1 MPIRLHLGLLFLT
14 NILFLLAGFMLGMST
29 HEALGLDLPAVLQ
42 DKFVRFILFGM
53 LPAAL
58 GVLLAGVIF
67 RFWIPGYAPSAVVVP
82 FAMQVAMK
90 KRHLAVRARCPSL
103 IIASNAVM
111 FIVLMCFQQI
121 FSYNFPSTRSRI

>member
-29 HEALGLDLPAVLQ
+29 HEALAPDLPAVLQ
-42 DKFVRFILFGM
+42 GKFVRFILFGM

-67 RFWIPGYAPSAVVVP
+67 RFLITGLCPKCGGRAVYNASRYEKAAFAGRSKVP
-82 FAMQVAMK
+82 ITYHCHQCGHVH
-90 KRHLAVRARCPSL
+90 RTNV
-103 IIASNAVM
+103 
-111 FIVLMCFQQI
+111 
-121 FSYNFPSTRSRI
+121 FPTGPQL